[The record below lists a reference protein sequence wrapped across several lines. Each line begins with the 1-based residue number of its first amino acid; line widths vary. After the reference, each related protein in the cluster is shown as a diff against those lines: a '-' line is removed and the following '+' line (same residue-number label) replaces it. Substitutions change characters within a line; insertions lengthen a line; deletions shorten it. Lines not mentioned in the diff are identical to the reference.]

1 MGMTLT
7 QFSNLL
13 NLMTQAETRLKFYH
27 FGWRSDI
34 NINPQNNYNPNG
46 STGRLYPALHCDIP
60 DYLTYQDEPQPS
72 GLQQKARINLYFDTL
87 QGKNNDGSLNLESM
101 LEQFTALKKISEDF
115 MSNLVVM
122 MDYYGSAFLDTKPT
136 FTPRANMHNDN
147 LITIEVAFDVMLIVE
162 CTDVA
167 FQIDPSGFPA
177 TLDIED
183 LERVIGTPPT
193 RCQRIVSGL
202 TKDDLLYCIQPLYDY
217 SDAETQQALDAQ
229 QITDLEAFICTP
241 VTPNV
246 PSSFL
251 LDGFNEGFSTSSTVL
266 NSLNGFQ
273 PYTITAWVRS
283 TNYSTPQYIFSKA
296 VTGGAGYGF
305 YIQPGFLQ
313 AGLSGTSSDFAV
325 KRANMALTNNTW
337 YHLAVTYNGSGNAN
351 GFNFYVNGVLLTTT
365 SVIFNSFSTSTLTSS
380 PVRVGSNNGVSS
392 FFSGNVCYTRH
403 WGREFT
409 LSDIVDDYNSRDL
422 LENPLYP
429 LDLIFGFTPNQTAI
443 YALSTWNLRNE
454 ADATNG
460 FGSTN
465 NLEFSDLTTDIPI

>member
-46 STGRLYPALHCDIP
+46 STGRLYPALHLDIP
-60 DYLTYQDEPQPS
+60 DYLTYQNEPQPS

-87 QGKNNDGSLNLESM
+87 QGKNNDGSLNVESM

-147 LITIEVAFDVMLIVE
+147 LVTIEVAFDVMLIVE

-217 SDAETQQALDAQ
+217 ADIETQQALDAQ
-229 QITDLEAFICTP
+229 QVIDLTTLLCTT
-241 VTPNV
+241 TPDT
-246 PSSFL
+246 PKSFL
-251 LDGFNEGFSTSSTVL
+251 LDGFNEAYSTPSTVL
-266 NSLNGFQ
+266 NNWNGKT
-273 PYTITAWVRS
+273 PLTITCWVKAANYAKNQGLVSKIGTGIS
-283 TNYSTPQYIFSKA
+283 TGWYFILTS
-296 VTGGAGYGF
+296 VGF
-305 YIQPGFLQ
+305 GFLK
-313 AGLSGTSSDFAV
+313 AGTVGDVTNRVTTVAT
-325 KRANMALTNNTW
+325 TNNTW
-337 YHLAVTYNGSGNAN
+337 NHFAIVDDGSNIASNIKLYKNGVELAGTSSLSSFNTTCASGNPLSI
-351 GFNFYVNGVLLTTT
+351 GQHLGGNFFG
-365 SVIFNSFSTSTLTSS
+365 
-380 PVRVGSNNGVSS
+380 
-392 FFSGNVCYTRH
+392 GNFCYTRM
-403 WGREFT
+403 WNKAF
-409 LSDIVDDYNSRDL
+409 SAADITDDYNGGLL

-429 LDLIFGFTPNQTAI
+429 LDLAAGFKPNQMAV
-443 YALSTWNLRNE
+443 YASSIWNSNNE
-454 ADATNG
+454 ADATSG
-460 FGSTN
+460 FGSSQNT
-465 NLEFSDLTTDIPI
+465 EYADLSNDIPT

>member
-87 QGKNNDGSLNLESM
+87 QGKNNDGSLNVESM
-101 LEQFTALKKISEDF
+101 LEQFTSLKKISEDF

-147 LITIEVAFDVMLIVE
+147 LVTIEVAFDVMLIVE

-217 SDAETQQALDAQ
+217 ADPETQAALSPTQEA
-229 QITDLEAFICTP
+229 DLTTLLCTP
-241 VTPNV
+241 VTPTI
-246 PSSFL
+246 PGSFL
-251 LDGFNEGFSTSSTVL
+251 LDGFNESFSTASTAL
-266 NSLNGFQ
+266 NDWDGKTPL
-273 PYTITAWVRS
+273 TITCWMRS
-283 TNYSTPQYIFSKA
+283 SNYAKAQGIVSKMAGASLARGWYFVITSTGFGLAKA
-296 VTGGAGYGF
+296 
-305 YIQPGFLQ
+305 
-313 AGLSGTSSDFAV
+313 GTSGDV
-325 KRANMALTNNTW
+325 TTRTTTITNTNNTW
-337 YHLAVTYNGSGNAN
+337 YHFAFTDDGSGLAS
-351 GFNFYVNGVLLTTT
+351 GMKLYRDGV
-365 SVIFNSFSTSTLTSS
+365 
-380 PVRVGSNNGVSS
+380 
-392 FFSGNVCYTRH
+392 
-403 WGREFT
+403 E
-409 LSDIVDDYNSRDL
+409 
-422 LENPLYP
+422 
-429 LDLIFGFTPNQTAI
+429 
-443 YALSTWNLRNE
+443 
-454 ADATNG
+454 
-460 FGSTN
+460 
-465 NLEFSDLTTDIPI
+465 

>member
-13 NLMTQAETRLKFYH
+13 NLMTQVETRLKFYH

-46 STGRLYPALHCDIP
+46 STGRLYPALHLDIP

-87 QGKNNDGSLNLESM
+87 QGKNNDGSLNVESM

-147 LITIEVAFDVMLIVE
+147 LVTIEVAFDVMLIVE

-177 TLDIED
+177 TLEVED
-183 LERVIGTPPT
+183 LERIIGTPPT

-251 LDGFNEGFSTSSTVL
+251 LDGFNESLILNSSTLNNLTGATPFSMAMWVNASNYATTATPLQKTFGNSSGFQITFST
-266 NSLNGFQ
+266 GF
-273 PYTITAWVRS
+273 
-283 TNYSTPQYIFSKA
+283 
-296 VTGGAGYGF
+296 
-305 YIQPGFLQ
+305 IQFAMRG
-313 AGLSGTSSDFAV
+313 SVSDILL
-325 KRANMALTNNTW
+325 KRALVTLTNNTW
-337 YHLAVTYNGSGNAN
+337 YRIMITYNGSKNAT
-351 GFNFYVNGVLLTTT
+351 GVNFYINGALHL
-365 SVIFNSFSTSTLTSS
+365 STSTLFNAFSTNMQNAANIQF
-380 PVRVGSNNGVSS
+380 GLFAGYASNADFWN
-392 FFSGNVCYTRH
+392 
-403 WGREFT
+403 REMNA
-409 LSDIVDDYNSRDL
+409 SDALLDYNGGDL
-422 LENPLYP
+422 LETPIYP
-429 LDLIFGFTPNQTAI
+429 LDSLAGFAPNQTDI
-443 YALSTWNLRNE
+443 YSNGVWNSINAAELNNNW
-454 ADATNG
+454 A
-460 FGSTN
+460 SL
-465 NLEFSDLTTDIPI
+465 NLEFGDKTLIIP

>member
-46 STGRLYPALHCDIP
+46 STGRLYPALHLDIP
-60 DYLTYQDEPQPS
+60 DYLTYLDEPQPS

-101 LEQFTALKKISEDF
+101 LEQLTALKKISEDF

-147 LITIEVAFDVMLIVE
+147 LVTIEVAFDVMLIVE

-217 SDAETQQALDAQ
+217 SDTETQQALDAQ
-229 QITDLEAFICTP
+229 QIIDLQAFICPP

-251 LDGFNEGFSTSSTVL
+251 LDGFNESFSTRSTVL
-266 NSLNGFQ
+266 NNWNGKT
-273 PYTITAWVRS
+273 PLTITCWV
-283 TNYSTPQYIFSKA
+283 KA
-296 VTGGAGYGF
+296 T
-305 YIQPGFLQ
+305 
-313 AGLSGTSSDFAV
+313 DFAKTQGLV
-325 KRANMALTNNTW
+325 SKIGTGIGFGWYFILIPTGFGLLKAGTFSDLTSRVATVATTNNTW
-337 YHLAVTYNGSGNAN
+337 NHFAVVDDGSNIASNIKLYKNGVELAATSQFSSFNSTCAN
-351 GFNFYVNGVLLTTT
+351 GNPLSIGQRLAGDFFGGNF
-365 SVIFNSFSTSTLTSS
+365 
-380 PVRVGSNNGVSS
+380 
-392 FFSGNVCYTRH
+392 CYTRM
-403 WGREFT
+403 WNKAFT
-409 LSDIVDDYNSRDL
+409 PADITADVHGGL
-422 LENPLYP
+422 LLDEPLYP
-429 LDLIFGFTPNQTAI
+429 LDLAAGFTPDETAI
-443 YALSTWNLRNE
+443 YANTIWNARNE

-460 FGSTN
+460 FGSSN
-465 NLEFSDLTTDIPI
+465 NLEYSDLTTDIPT

>member
-87 QGKNNDGSLNLESM
+87 QGKNNDGSLNVESM
-101 LEQFTALKKISEDF
+101 LEQFTSLKKISEDF

-147 LITIEVAFDVMLIVE
+147 LVTIEVAFDVMLIVE

-217 SDAETQQALDAQ
+217 SDTETQQALDAQ
-229 QITDLEAFICTP
+229 QIIDLQAFICTP

-251 LDGFNEGFSTSSTVL
+251 LDGFNESFSTPSTAL
-266 NSLNGFQ
+266 NDWDGKTPF
-273 PYTITAWVRS
+273 TITCWMRS
-283 TNYSTPQYIFSKA
+283 SDYSKA
-296 VTGGAGYGF
+296 QGILAKMVGASLARGWYFVITSTGF
-305 YIQPGFLQ
+305 
-313 AGLSGTSSDFAV
+313 GLAKAGTSGDV
-325 KRANMALTNNTW
+325 TTRTTTITNTNNTW
-337 YHLAVTYNGSGNAN
+337 YHFAFTDDGSGLAT
-351 GFNFYVNGVLLTTT
+351 GMKLYRDGVLMTP
-365 SVIFNSFSTSTLTSS
+365 TSTFTAFNTTATNAAELEIGTFL
-380 PVRVGSNNGVSS
+380 NGG
-392 FFSGNVCYTRH
+392 FLEGNVCYTRV
-403 WGREFT
+403 WKKEFT
-409 LSDIVDDYNSRDL
+409 ADDIEDDYNGGFL

-429 LDLIFGFTPNQTAI
+429 DDLAAGFKPNETAI
-443 YALSTWNLRNE
+443 YANTIWNARNE

-460 FGSTN
+460 FGSSN
-465 NLEFSDLTTDIPI
+465 NLEYSDLTTDIPT